1 MYEKKLHMMFNIHT
15 VIHKS
20 HWLICFGHIKNCME
34 SGPISELY
42 EYYSVIVPKIM
53 SGDMKLMDRVIK
65 DHSTGVKE
73 LCCLRSRSVYINAS
87 YHKISVRVHN
97 RMIIIVHLIIYALL
111 SRFFYGI
118 FSWNPGIIQLSPEK
132 VPNPRKKKTTKNPL
146 QHQK

>member
-1 MYEKKLHMMFNIHT
+1 M
-15 VIHKS
+15 
-20 HWLICFGHIKNCME
+20 ICFGHIKNCME

-87 YHKISVRVHN
+87 YHKISVNDYYSASNNVC
-97 RMIIIVHLIIYALL
+97 LIKQILL
-111 SRFFYGI
+111 WNLFMKLLFTNEY
-118 FSWNPGIIQLSPEK
+118 SWHYTTF
-132 VPNPRKKKTTKNPL
+132 PRKSPKSQKKENNQKPLTTPNLEKFKSIIL
-146 QHQK
+146 KYSAKFL

>member
-1 MYEKKLHMMFNIHT
+1 
-15 VIHKS
+15 
-20 HWLICFGHIKNCME
+20 ME

-87 YHKISVRVHN
+87 YHKISVNDYYSASNNVCLIKQILLWN
-97 RMIIIVHLIIYALL
+97 LFMKLFFTNENNQKPLTTLNLEKFKSIILKYSAKFL
-111 SRFFYGI
+111 
-118 FSWNPGIIQLSPEK
+118 
-132 VPNPRKKKTTKNPL
+132 
-146 QHQK
+146 